1 MEETAKT
8 EQEIAKIEAELS
20 KLANRHSQLL
30 ADLTQLRQR
39 LLHNNTPA
47 QKQKRPDV

>member
-1 MEETAKT
+1 MKETANI
-8 EQEIAKIEAELS
+8 ELDIAKIEAELS
-20 KLANRHSQLL
+20 NLANRRSQLL